1 VEMGVGLRQDCGDR
15 SFVSALEVFP
25 GHDQQRIFCF
35 SRVVQDKDNM
45 RMWMWNV
52 DVDPTKKGGKEQNFL
67 NLPI

>member
-1 VEMGVGLRQDCGDR
+1 
-15 SFVSALEVFP
+15 
-25 GHDQQRIFCF
+25 
-35 SRVVQDKDNM
+35 VQDKDNM